1 MSLEITNILYM
12 EKSPYAYFVKIHID
26 SQENALGCK
35 SVTEEL
41 NPTEKELLHSVKYSD
56 LFGGEEEQLQVARAY
71 QIILT
76 TRERLLTNRQRQG
89 LP

>member
-1 MSLEITNILYM
+1 MQQWSPRQLQAIFSHQ
-12 EKSPYAYFVKIHID
+12 KSKFTF
-26 SQENALGCK
+26 LR

-41 NPTEKELLHSVKYSD
+41 NTTEKELLNSVKYSD

-89 LP
+89 LPGPHNSGPD